1 MTSPAPRGRM
11 ALLALGIALA
21 RGGTMAKVAIAIG
34 ALTCFGAAIL
44 ALVMAQTESHPPLE
58 TMPGLTAEALAWGA
72 GVLLAFASA
81 AHALRRDRDDGIQAL
96 VRSRGGDAHDYVWG
110 RVGGL
115 ALLLAVVVGGGT
127 LFTGLVAMLAARQF
141 GLAALTAQGTLAG
154 LAFAL
159 AFSATLAPIAMAA
172 LGARSRA
179 GGYAWLVAILL
190 LPELLAG
197 WTGAVLPEAW
207 SSVLSIPGALTTLES
222 SLMPSE
228 VDVAA
233 LARSLVVLAAVAAF
247 ALIFVHNQ
255 LARVESE
262 TALRPQ

>member
-1 MTSPAPRGRM
+1 
-11 ALLALGIALA
+11 
-21 RGGTMAKVAIAIG
+21 MAKLAIGIG

-44 ALVMAQTESHPPLE
+44 ALVMAQTETHPPLE
-58 TMPGLTAEALAWGA
+58 TLPGLTAEALAWGA

-115 ALLLAVVVGGGT
+115 AILLALVVGGGT
-127 LFTGLVAMLAARQF
+127 LFTGIVAMLAARQF
-141 GLAALTAQGTLAG
+141 GLAGLTVQGTLAG

-159 AFSATLAPIAMAA
+159 AFSVTLAPIAMAA

-179 GGYAWLVAILL
+179 GGYAWLVVILI

-197 WTGAVLPEAW
+197 WTGAVLPETW
-207 SSVLSIPGALTTLES
+207 SSVLSIPGALSTVRS
-222 SLMPSE
+222 SLMPS
-228 VDVAA
+228 DFDISAF
-233 LARSLVVLAAVAAF
+233 ARAFVVLTAVAAF

-255 LARVESE
+255 LARVENE
-262 TALRPQ
+262 TATLGAGGPQ